1 MPTINVQLFE
11 GRTTE
16 QKREFAAAVT
26 EVTCRTLGCKPEAV
40 DIIFQDVKREDWASG
55 GKLASD

>member
-11 GRTTE
+11 GRTLE
-16 QKREFAAAVT
+16 QKREFVTAVT
-26 EVTCRTLGCKPEAV
+26 EAACRTLGCKPEAV
-40 DIIFQDVKREDWASG
+40 DVIFQHVKREDWASG